1 MGVFFRNKYLYYGHK
16 TAGSGKKGKRSMKFK
31 AMLRHMKANHEKAL
45 QPRKRAVATALAKS
59 KINKEN

>member
-1 MGVFFRNKYLYYGHK
+1 
-16 TAGSGKKGKRSMKFK
+16 MKFK
-31 AMLRHMKANHEKAL
+31 AMLRHMQANHEKAR

>member
-1 MGVFFRNKYLYYGHK
+1 
-16 TAGSGKKGKRSMKFK
+16 MKFK
-31 AMLRHMKANHEKAL
+31 AMLRHMQANHAKAL